1 MSLSFGEWEKIKRE
15 QKGISLRKA
24 ASIIGISAGNLSRLE
39 NNRIE
44 SGLGVV
50 VRAAS
55 VLGYSYRTAAP
66 DLGFAIWTIPTG
78 LKKISGMLTWSELEL
93 WLSQQFDLDALKIP
107 DLFPLSREGMIRI
120 FTGSFEE
127 AKALLKVVYPSY
139 EIMAEDFAFI
149 IQPDTIIIQDDLL
162 AFLRLVKER
171 ADSDNLQQQEVKAR
185 IAQIERGEVD
195 QIPLSGLTQLDAS
208 LGTGGMLF
216 EMAWRSVEFE
226 SGFDLMGQG
235 KNSIDSAAPGWEE
248 QQYRKAVFVVAL
260 SRLQLI
266 RNR

>member
-24 ASIIGISAGNLSRLE
+24 ASVMGISAGNLSRLE

-55 VLGYSYRTAAP
+55 VLGYSYRAAAP
-66 DLGFAIWTIPTG
+66 DLGFAIWSIPTG
-78 LKKISGMLTWSELEL
+78 LEKIGGMLTWNELEQL
-93 WLSQQFDLDALKIP
+93 LRHQLDLDALKIP
-107 DLFPLSREGMIRI
+107 DLFPLSKVGVIRI

-127 AKALLKVVYPSY
+127 ARALLRVVYPSY
-139 EIMAEDFAFI
+139 EIMPEDFAFI
-149 IQPDTIIIQDDLL
+149 IQPDTVIIQDDLL
-162 AFLRLVKER
+162 AFLRLVKEH

-195 QIPLSGLTQLDAS
+195 QIPLSGLSQLDAS
-208 LGTGGMLF
+208 LGTRGMLF
-216 EMAWRSVEFE
+216 EMAWRAVEFE
-226 SGFDLMGQG
+226 SGFGLLGQG
-235 KNSIDSAAPGWEE
+235 KNSLDSAAPGWEE
-248 QQYRKAVFVVAL
+248 QQYRKAVFAVAL

-266 RNR
+266 GNR